1 MSENLKRETDLQKYT
16 ADDVNQC
23 YCTSSLEAEGQKCV
37 FKQLIMRIAH
47 TRTHKQWRNDFL
59 GERDC
64 V

>member
-1 MSENLKRETDLQKYT
+1 MLLYIL
-16 ADDVNQC
+16 
-23 YCTSSLEAEGQKCV
+23 SLEAVGQKNV

-59 GERDC
+59 GKRDC